1 MDKEGQKKEHN
12 EEELLVWTS
21 PSRLFKKR
29 DKEYFTNIV
38 AIVFLFC
45 VIFVFAR
52 EYALM
57 AAAIS
62 ILFLVYVLATVPP
75 EDIKHRLT
83 SMGIESAGHYNRWE
97 EFADFWFEEQ
107 WGQVMMVLRPMMG
120 PRMIIL
126 LGSEPRAKVKGIVAD
141 YIPYREEPVKSWV
154 DNAATWITE
163 KIPLE
168 KPQS

>member
-1 MDKEGQKKEHN
+1 MDRETQKKERG
-12 EEELLVWTS
+12 EEELIIWTS

-29 DKEYFTNIV
+29 DREYFTNII

-52 EYALM
+52 EFALM
-57 AAAIS
+57 AVAIA

-75 EDIKHRLT
+75 EDIKHRMT
-83 SMGIESAGHYNRWE
+83 SMGLESGGHYYRWE
-97 EFADFWFEEQ
+97 EFVDFWFEEQ
-107 WGQVMMVLRPMMG
+107 WGQVMLVMRPLVG
-120 PRMIIL
+120 PRMIVL
-126 LGSEPRAKVKGIVAD
+126 LGTEAKAKVKGIVSE
-141 YIPYREEPVKSWV
+141 YLPYREEPVKSWV

>member
-1 MDKEGQKKEHN
+1 MDNEEQKKERG
-12 EEELLVWTS
+12 EEELLVWIS

-29 DKEYFTNIV
+29 DKEYFTNII

-52 EYALM
+52 EFALM

-83 SMGIESAGHYNRWE
+83 SMGLESAGHYYRWE
-97 EFADFWFEEQ
+97 QFVDFWFEEQ
-107 WGQVMMVLRPMMG
+107 WGQVMVVFRPVAG

-126 LGSEPRAKVKGIVAD
+126 LGSESKVKVKAIIAEF
-141 YIPYREEPVKSWV
+141 IPFREEPVKSWV
-154 DNAATWITE
+154 DNAANWITD